1 MASGFLPLSGVRVVD
16 VTTSLAG
23 PYCTQI
29 LASLGADV
37 IKVEHPEGGDEAR
50 HWVPP
55 FVAGAGPLFQAANAG
70 KRSLALSFSSP
81 EGREALLRVAG
92 GADVFVQSLRPG
104 LAARRGI
111 GPDDVRSR
119 NPELVYVSIGAFG
132 SAGPLADEPGY
143 DPLLQAFSG
152 IVSLTGEEDGP
163 GVRVGTSLIDL
174 ATGLWSALA
183 IVAALHEGGGR
194 TIELSLLEVA
204 LGLVGTQVTGF
215 LGAGDVPG
223 RSGTGFPLIVPYEAF
238 PTADGELMVCA
249 ANDRLYAA
257 LREAI
262 DLPDE
267 QRFATNPDRVRNR
280 KELAK
285 LISARLATAPSE
297 HWLERLRAA
306 GVPAAPVQDVG
317 EATRHEQT
325 QALGILEDLGP
336 YTTVAPPLSFDGER
350 TRLGSPAPPLGAHT
364 SEILREAGYEEDAI
378 RSLAAAGIVAL
389 AAPRTF

>member
-37 IKVEHPEGGDEAR
+37 IKVEHPRGGDEAR
-50 HWVPP
+50 HWGPP

-70 KRSLALSFSSP
+70 KRSLALSFRAP
-81 EGREALLRVAG
+81 AGREALLRVAE
-92 GADVFVQSLRPG
+92 GAHVFVQSLRPG
-104 LAARRGI
+104 LAAARGI
-111 GPDDVRSR
+111 GPDEVRAR

-132 SAGPLADEPGY
+132 SAGPLAGEPGY
-143 DPLLQAFSG
+143 DPLLQAFAG
-152 IVSLTGEEDGP
+152 IVSLTGEADRP

-183 IVAALHEGGGR
+183 VVAALHGEGGR

-215 LGAGDVPG
+215 LGTGDVPR
-223 RSGTGFPLIVPYEAF
+223 RSGTGFPLIVPYQAF
-238 PTADGELMVCA
+238 PTADGELMICA

-262 DLPDE
+262 GLPDE
-267 QRFATNPDRVRNR
+267 PRFATNPDRVRNR
-280 KELAK
+280 DELVS
-285 LISARLATAPSE
+285 LISGRLAAKTSAG
-297 HWLERLRAA
+297 WLERLSAA
-306 GVPAAPVQDVG
+306 GVPAAPVQDIAAA
-317 EATRHEQT
+317 ATHEQT
-325 QALGILEDLGP
+325 AAVGILQDLGP
-336 YTTVAPPLSFDGER
+336 YTTVGPPLSFDGER
-350 TRLGSPAPPLGAHT
+350 ARLPSPAPPLGAQT
-364 SEILREAGYEEDAI
+364 AEILREAGHDEEQI
-378 RSLAAAGIVAL
+378 AALVRAGIAHVHSVDE
-389 AAPRTF
+389 